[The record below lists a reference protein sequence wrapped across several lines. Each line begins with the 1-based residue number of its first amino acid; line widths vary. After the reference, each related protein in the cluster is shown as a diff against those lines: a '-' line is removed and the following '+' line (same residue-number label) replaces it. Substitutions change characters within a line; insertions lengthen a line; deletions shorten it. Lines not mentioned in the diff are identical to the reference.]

1 MDTSTAHARTSR
13 SKRSLRLVASCASAV
28 VFATSLGTAAASG
41 DTLADLRAR
50 AAAAAA
56 AQKNAQN
63 SVAESR
69 SNVANAAAQLENSQS
84 QLASARAVL
93 ADTRVQ
99 LAAARERDAQLA
111 AELKAAQAALEEA
124 RRRVAQGER
133 DVAVQQQVIITAV
146 TESYQ
151 QRTNLAGLSVVF
163 ESGSTAE
170 VGQRIQWNT
179 TIFDTQAAEKARLD
193 AILKQLEEARDE
205 AAALEAQVAEAK
217 REAADTVARIRSL
230 EAAAAEQE
238 RAVSALVAANASAKQ
253 AAEAELAAD
262 EAQYASYAAQE
273 QQLQR
278 EIQGELARLKA
289 EAEARERAAREAAA
303 REAAARQKSQA
314 ASRTAASASS
324 GTNTSSSRSGGRAV
338 SSYGL
343 IRPIDA
349 SPGSPFGMRFHPILK
364 IWRMHN
370 GNDWGARTGTPIYAA
385 ASGVVLKA
393 GPNGGF
399 GNFVLIGHDSSIKG
413 KYVTTGYAHQSRI
426 AVSVGQ
432 RVQRGQVIGY
442 VGNTG
447 LSTTP
452 HLHFEVRLNGVPV
465 NPMLYLP

>member
-13 SKRSLRLVASCASAV
+13 SKRSLRLIASCASVV
-28 VFATSLGTAAASG
+28 VFATSLGAAAAHG

-69 SNVANAAAQLENSQS
+69 SNVANAAAQLENAQS
-84 QLASARAVL
+84 QLAAARAVL

-111 AELKAAQAALEEA
+111 AELKAAQVALEEA
-124 RRRVAQGER
+124 RQRVAQGER

-217 REAADTVARIRSL
+217 REAAATVARIRSL

-238 RAVSALVAANASAKQ
+238 RAVSALVAANASAKE

-303 REAAARQKSQA
+303 REAAARQKSQ
-314 ASRTAASASS
+314 TASASS

-399 GNFVLIGHDSSIKG
+399 GNFVLIGHDSSING